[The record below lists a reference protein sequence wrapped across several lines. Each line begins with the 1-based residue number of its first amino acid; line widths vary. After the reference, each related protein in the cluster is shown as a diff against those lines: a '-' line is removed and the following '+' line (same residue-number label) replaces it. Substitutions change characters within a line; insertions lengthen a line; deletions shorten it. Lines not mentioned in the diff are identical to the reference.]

1 MLKKL
6 LITTAVSGLMLSAA
20 AAQYSSPSTP
30 SAAPSKPAAS
40 DEMKSDGSKSDIS
53 KSGASMSG
61 STNFISAQNQDQL
74 LASKFKGTDVLGANN
89 EKIGDVTDILFTK
102 DGKIEAYI
110 VSVGGFLGVGTKEVA
125 LAPSSVQMSKD
136 DKDAYKLKVSLNKEQ
151 LAQAPNFQQYKSQRS
166 TTGVGA
172 LTGSSS
178 SNSSSSPSSSGSS
191 MAPNSSAPGS
201 NPPAKP

>member
-30 SAAPSKPAAS
+30 SAAPAKPGASDGMKPDGAKSDMSKP
-40 DEMKSDGSKSDIS
+40 
-53 KSGASMSG
+53 GASMSG

-74 LASKFKGTDVLGANN
+74 LASKFKGSNVEGANN
-89 EKIGDVTDILFTK
+89 EKIGDVSDILFTK

-110 VSVGGFLGVGTKEVA
+110 VSVGGFLGVGAKEVA

-136 DKDAYKLKVSLNKEQ
+136 DKDNIKLKVSLNKDQ
-151 LAQAPNFQQYKSQRS
+151 LAQAPDFQQYKSQRS

-178 SNSSSSPSSSGSS
+178 SSSPSSSGSS
-191 MAPNSSAPGS
+191 MAPSNSAPGS